1 MMTVDSVDY
10 IKGMLIKWNL
20 INDHFYLVYPN

>member
-1 MMTVDSVDY
+1 MMIVDSGEY
-10 IKGMLIKWNL
+10 IKGMFIKWNL